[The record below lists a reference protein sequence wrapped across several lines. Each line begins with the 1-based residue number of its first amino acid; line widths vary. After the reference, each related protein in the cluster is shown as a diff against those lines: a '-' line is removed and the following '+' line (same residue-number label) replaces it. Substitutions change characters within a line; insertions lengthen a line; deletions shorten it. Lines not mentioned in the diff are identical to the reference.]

1 MATTRAFSIE
11 DGNLNT
17 GGSLVST
24 RDKSYKDID
33 LAFIARPDGDIFK
46 KTDAAAVKQSV
57 KSLLMTGLGERPF
70 RPDLGADLGT
80 ILFENAS
87 DATEIELDLIIRTAI
102 ENYEPRARVKEV
114 DINNNL
120 DRNQIF
126 VRVAFEILNTQET
139 VTLETSLSRLR

>member
-1 MATTRAFSIE
+1 MATSRAFSIE
-11 DGNLNT
+11 DGNLNA

-24 RDKSYKDID
+24 RDKPYKDID